1 MPYRSTEIKSYFG
14 PASKFRHGEWYIGC
28 QMYVVTGR
36 AANGQLKMESGKF
49 HMAAAAFPA
58 QGCRAGENVAA
69 LTAQPLA
76 ALPPY
81 GCGVPLAG
89 RERHAGYKFGGT
101 IADRTGFQICHC
113 EERSD
118 VAISGRQLR
127 FRREYPVIRL
137 GTARLHPKGT
147 SSRFAL
153 RAPRR
158 LRLLAM
164 TIRESSL
171 F

>member
-14 PASKFRHGEWYIGC
+14 PASKFHHGEWYIGC
-28 QMYVVTGR
+28 HMYVVTGR

-89 RERHAGYKFGGT
+89 SERLAG
-101 IADRTGFQICHC
+101 
-113 EERSD
+113 
-118 VAISGRQLR
+118 
-127 FRREYPVIRL
+127 
-137 GTARLHPKGT
+137 
-147 SSRFAL
+147 
-153 RAPRR
+153 
-158 LRLLAM
+158 
-164 TIRESSL
+164 
-171 F
+171 

>member
-89 RERHAGYKFGGT
+89 SERLTGDYSTAERHW
-101 IADRTGFQICHC
+101 C
-113 EERSD
+113 
-118 VAISGRQLR
+118 
-127 FRREYPVIRL
+127 
-137 GTARLHPKGT
+137 TARSPDVSLRGAKRRGNLAEHGRTTGKPSAK
-147 SSRFAL
+147 SQLPSRDCHG
-153 RAPRR
+153 RKAP
-158 LRLLAM
+158 
-164 TIRESSL
+164 SQ
-171 F
+171 